1 MINQVGSKSDSCFVG
16 GSTGSPIRSY
26 MLQSQQMLRNLIV
39 ILVFVLVSLFIFSMY
54 HVENSLIASKIGA
67 QYFERKAVSEIIGG
81 QWDIVC
87 PITETT
93 RPRNVLSELGYGS
106 FDFSKRGNVSRDIL
120 FDGETGLVLINLRD
134 LTYSL
139 FLVFDRDKIAMIPT
153 YAKGKH
159 VCWPYSSATLVRTGI
174 STDNWLY
181 LSLVGTGQ

>member
-1 MINQVGSKSDSCFVG
+1 
-16 GSTGSPIRSY
+16 
-26 MLQSQQMLRNLIV
+26 MLRNFFI
-39 ILVFVLVSLFIFSMY
+39 ILTLVLVSLFIFSML
-54 HVENSLIASKIGA
+54 HVEKSLIASKLNA
-67 QYFERKAVSEIIGG
+67 SYFEEKNVSEIILGE
-81 QWDIVC
+81 WDIVC

-139 FLVFDRDKIAMIPT
+139 FLVFDRDKIEIIPS

-159 VCWPYSSATLVRTGI
+159 VCWPYSSATLVRNRI
-174 STDNWLY
+174 STGNWLY
-181 LSLVGTGQ
+181 LSLLGAGQ